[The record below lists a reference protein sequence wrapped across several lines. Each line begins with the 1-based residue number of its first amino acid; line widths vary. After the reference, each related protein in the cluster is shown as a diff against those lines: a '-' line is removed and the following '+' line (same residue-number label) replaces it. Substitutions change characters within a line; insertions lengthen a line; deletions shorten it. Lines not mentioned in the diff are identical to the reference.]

1 MCFVSLGVWRAHAY
15 SAAAA
20 GPLCWQG
27 HVAHDT
33 LEALGDLGAI
43 SFHDLN
49 PDLTP
54 FQRRFTKHIRRCDE
68 LERII
73 RYFED
78 EMTKYEVK
86 PQVCP
91 DAHAVVD
98 MVLKCVAL
106 AAVQRDTFRV
116 RHTPANSGV
125 CARIWGL
132 AGEARIWSVATP
144 LRLLTRWVAVVAA
157 VPAAGVLH

>member
-1 MCFVSLGVWRAHAY
+1 MASLPVTSWFR
-15 SAAAA
+15 SAEMQYIS
-20 GPLCWQG
+20 LIVQG

-78 EMTKYEVK
+78 EMGKYEVK
-86 PQVCP
+86 PQVRRLRMWFPRCLMSMCAEVLQWCACP
-91 DAHAVVD
+91 
-98 MVLKCVAL
+98 C
-106 AAVQRDTFRV
+106 
-116 RHTPANSGV
+116 PA
-125 CARIWGL
+125 C
-132 AGEARIWSVATP
+132 ATP
-144 LRLLTRWVAVVAA
+144 AA
-157 VPAAGVLH
+157 VPGVALHAKPSTVAFFSPPLFGVRCVAVTRMLTRCRAPL